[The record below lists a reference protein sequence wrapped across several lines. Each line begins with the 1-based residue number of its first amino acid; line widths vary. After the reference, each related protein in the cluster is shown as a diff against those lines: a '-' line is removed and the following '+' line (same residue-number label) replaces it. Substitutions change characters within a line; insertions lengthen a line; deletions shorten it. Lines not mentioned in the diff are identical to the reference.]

1 MSVKIYAVI
10 FGILFLVI
18 GILGFLPEFTP
29 NGYLFNVFSVHPVHN
44 WLHIITGVLALLV
57 AFNSHYAR
65 IYFRVFAVI
74 YLFIALLAFLVGSDF
89 IFMRLNHADNLFHL
103 IVGAIFL
110 YLGFGKPRENQE
122 RRNDDRIGRVDR
134 DRDLDLHRDRDA
146 IRQER
151 TTEPPVRVTP
161 DKNVD
166 TTDRKDVNDS
176 TDHIDKL

>member
-1 MSVKIYAVI
+1 MRMSVKIYAVI

-29 NGYLFNVFSVHPVHN
+29 NGYLFNIFSVHPAHN

-74 YLFIALLAFLVGSDF
+74 YLFIAILAFLVGSDF
-89 IFMRLNHADNLFHL
+89 IFTRLNHADNLFHL

-110 YLGFGKPRENQE
+110 YLGFGKPRERQE
-122 RRNDDRIGRVDR
+122 RRRDDSIGGD
-134 DRDLDLHRDRDA
+134 DRDRDA
-146 IRQER
+146 IRRER
-151 TTEPPVRVTP
+151 TTEPPVRVSP
-161 DKNVD
+161 DNRVD

-176 TDHIDKL
+176 TDRIDKL